1 DSARPSLQIQVPLS
15 SRGTPGR
22 KAMVSIAV
30 TGASGSMVNTS
41 IQSLEPEAEP
51 GASTQQAGTAQSKAA
66 TAAILAA
73 AAAAAAG
80 YCNTRATSSTASLAM
95 AAAAAAAAFEG
106 GQCQYTMGDQDRRF
120 FGEPEETHLGCYAPT
135 NSTASSTAERRSSAS
150 AELVKVVHRIS
161 CCPAAPKM
169 AKDEAPNEE
178 ASGPELAL
186 IAAPLSSIPSGESE
200 PELSEGDK
208 SGGVQASILKKM
220 EGRAWLPRQSRK
232 VFAVRTYSVVFP
244 VQKRE
249 QRFPTSRSSQRNS
262 FDAAQHSSLN
272 QASFD
277 AKQFATASLV
287 SQSQVPLALAAAG
300 AIVERASG
308 SGKEEV
314 SGHLEEKEVKTQAWS
329 PSCRL
334 DWEIRRPTIAAKQR
348 QI

>member
-120 FGEPEETHLGCYAPT
+120 FGEPEETLHSANLLAP
-135 NSTASSTAERRSSAS
+135 R
-150 AELVKVVHRIS
+150 
-161 CCPAAPKM
+161 
-169 AKDEAPNEE
+169 
-178 ASGPELAL
+178 
-186 IAAPLSSIPSGESE
+186 
-200 PELSEGDK
+200 GDDHQFR
-208 SGGVQASILKKM
+208 VLL
-220 EGRAWLPRQSRK
+220 LP
-232 VFAVRTYSVVFP
+232 
-244 VQKRE
+244 
-249 QRFPTSRSSQRNS
+249 
-262 FDAAQHSSLN
+262 
-272 QASFD
+272 
-277 AKQFATASLV
+277 
-287 SQSQVPLALAAAG
+287 SQVISWSDLQIEYQINEGSFGEVFLARYRG
-300 AIVERASG
+300 
-308 SGKEEV
+308 EEV
-314 SGHLEEKEVKTQAWS
+314 SVKRCKLGLG
-329 PSCRL
+329 PSSN
-334 DWEIRRPTIAAKQR
+334 AAMTT
-348 QI
+348 